1 MSIKPTVTAARS
13 AQDLLAAGPRPWR
26 TACSLVA
33 EAAAE
38 VAHAH
43 AKGMLHLSLSPE
55 LIALDERS
63 RYDGILEELEN
74 GETPSTLNYTAPE
87 VFADVTPDERAD
99 VYSLAAILL
108 ALLSGRAPFSA
119 RNHSAQATIVRV
131 VRDVPDLNI
140 PGAPDE
146 LLALLD
152 VALRKD
158 PSQRQLSAAEFARA
172 TEAMAVGRSVK
183 VSTHAPQSQAPP
195 DATPVSSG
203 SGINWV
209 AGGLAVALFF
219 GVIFVGAVAAKM
231 QGGDD
236 VGIELVRSEVRAIP
250 EAGGVGSTTSVVAA
264 TTTPA
269 AQPDD
274 AAPATDS
281 DASAEADAA
290 GSDAD
295 DDGGSTAAAFLS
307 QLDTTA
313 EPDAGTESVVV
324 DESDTADDAPAVEVA
339 AAVET
344 GAAREPTEEQ
354 PEEPVDEPADQAI
367 EADAGV
373 AIVPILKS
381 VLDEFELTIADPVD
395 ENVLT
400 NDTLGGR
407 DATVTLVPDALL
419 PSGFLLA
426 PNGRLFGVA
435 RECGVT
441 ETGYTVTTTDGAA
454 STTAIRIVVTGCT

>member
-1 MSIKPTVTAARS
+1 
-13 AQDLLAAGPRPWR
+13 
-26 TACSLVA
+26 
-33 EAAAE
+33 
-38 VAHAH
+38 
-43 AKGMLHLSLSPE
+43 
-55 LIALDERS
+55 
-63 RYDGILEELEN
+63 
-74 GETPSTLNYTAPE
+74 
-87 VFADVTPDERAD
+87 
-99 VYSLAAILL
+99 
-108 ALLSGRAPFSA
+108 
-119 RNHSAQATIVRV
+119 
-131 VRDVPDLNI
+131 
-140 PGAPDE
+140 
-146 LLALLD
+146 
-152 VALRKD
+152 
-158 PSQRQLSAAEFARA
+158 
-172 TEAMAVGRSVK
+172 
-183 VSTHAPQSQAPP
+183 
-195 DATPVSSG
+195 
-203 SGINWV
+203 
-209 AGGLAVALFF
+209 
-219 GVIFVGAVAAKM
+219 M